1 MASAT
6 TRGDSKERAIQGLA
20 KQVIHARR
28 KRGRKLHASE
38 TRIQLVVVRVAC
50 HQRAEWNG
58 EKRTKHASLVLGESQ
73 LNAGAP
79 EMERSEGSAN
89 AFDVSNR
96 RSVDFI
102 FFLCRDRE

>member
-1 MASAT
+1 MRSENTKYCALSNRT
-6 TRGDSKERAIQGLA
+6 KMENVCD
-20 KQVIHARR
+20 R
-28 KRGRKLHASE
+28 KNILRKSSNRE
-38 TRIQLVVVRVAC
+38 KRVVEKR
-50 HQRAEWNG
+50 

-73 LNAGAP
+73 LNAGAS

-102 FFLCRDRE
+102 FFLYRDRE

>member
-1 MASAT
+1 MCSLIELKWKT
-6 TRGDSKERAIQGLA
+6 FVIVRIFSGKVRTRKTCPNVE
-20 KQVIHARR
+20 
-28 KRGRKLHASE
+28 KR
-38 TRIQLVVVRVAC
+38 
-50 HQRAEWNG
+50 

-73 LNAGAP
+73 LNAGAS